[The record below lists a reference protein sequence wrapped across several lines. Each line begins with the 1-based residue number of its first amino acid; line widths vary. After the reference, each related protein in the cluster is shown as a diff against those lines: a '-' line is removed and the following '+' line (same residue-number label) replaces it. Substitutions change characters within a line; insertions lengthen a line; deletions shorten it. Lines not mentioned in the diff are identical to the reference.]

1 MTWQIK
7 WQDSA
12 LKQLRSLD
20 KPIQGRILKYLKERV
35 IESPKDFG
43 PELIGDKLG
52 LWRYRVGDYRI
63 ICQLQ
68 NEKLIVLVVSVGH
81 RKEVYN

>member
-20 KPIQGRILKYLKERV
+20 KPIQGRILKYLKERAT
-35 IESPKDFG
+35 ENSKDFG
-43 PELIGDKLG
+43 AELIGGKLG

-68 NEKLIVLVVSVGH
+68 NEKLVVLVVSVGH